1 MTDLPAARRLLKDA
15 PDTCHGVVVLA
26 YDERLV
32 RRKRLVTVQDEGFMV
47 DLPEVTNLDL
57 YWGFELVDGRA
68 VQVTAAEEPVLAVT
82 GPDLARYAWHIGN
95 RHTPCAVEAQRLV
108 IRADHVLDAMLRQLG
123 ATVAAGH
130 EPFSPELGA
139 YGVGRPMGHGLG
151 SHGLGSHGLGSHG
164 HGSHGHGGHDHGG
177 HDPGKPHVHHNHP
190 HHDHDDDEPEAD
202 PL

>member
-15 PDTCHGVVVLA
+15 PATCHGVVVLA

-57 YWGFELVDGRA
+57 YWGFELADGRA
-68 VQVTAAEEPVLAVT
+68 VQVTAAEEPVLSVT
-82 GPDLARYAWHIGN
+82 GPALARYAWHIGN

-123 ATVAAGH
+123 ATVVAGQ
-130 EPFSPELGA
+130 EPFTPELGA
-139 YGVGRPMGHGLG
+139 YGVGRPMGHDPG
-151 SHGLGSHGLGSHG
+151 G
-164 HGSHGHGGHDHGG
+164 HDHGGHDHGKHEHA

-190 HHDHDDDEPEAD
+190 HRDHDDDEPEAD